1 MMKRKLAT
9 VLGTAV
15 LGALAFAPA
24 AFAQD
29 AVVIDRSVSS
39 GTTVEPAAP
48 GSRVVVV
55 EPADNLAMS
64 TAPAPFESQIDYGY
78 SAARQPGS
86 VPSPYSDRPASG
98 HIGDEFYYKQFGGVS
113 PE

>member
-24 AFAQD
+24 AFAQG
-29 AVVIDRSVSS
+29 AVVTERSVV
-39 GTTVEPAAP
+39 VEPVAP
-48 GSRVVVV
+48 GTSVVVV

-64 TAPAPFESQIDYGY
+64 TAPAPFESQIHYGF

-86 VPSPYSDRPASG
+86 VPSPYGDVPASG

-113 PE
+113 PP